1 MPEKIYFSIVIP
13 TFNSEK
19 TIEETIT
26 SVLNQNYKNYEI
38 IIVDNNSSD
47 NTMQILDNFK
57 TTNINIYKIK
67 NNGIIAKSRNFGV
80 QKSKYEW
87 ICFLDSDDI
96 WLDNKLNHL
105 NSLILNNKNF
115 DIFAHKE
122 FINYKQKKI
131 VKKIRYKYD
140 KNIKFLDNIINENFL
155 SPSAVCIKRESL
167 ITLNLYYNESKKFV
181 TAEDYHFWITLALS
195 KFKLYFS
202 NEYLGVYNINTNN
215 FSLNTSLHNQN
226 IKNVLFDFLN
236 KSNDIYNEKILYKI
250 NILELKSN
258 FYNKNYL
265 NLILI
270 FFKKILLKKFFFQ
283 NIIYYLIYKKK

>member
-265 NLILI
+265 NLIFI